1 MPVPLL
7 DLQAQY
13 ATMSKE
19 LDAAV
24 LDVVR
29 SQRFILGPVVERFEQ
44 EAARYLGAKHA
55 IGCAS
60 GTDALLLPL
69 RALQLEPGD
78 EVIVPAFTFFA
89 TAGAVWNAGLRP
101 VFADIDPVTFNMR
114 AQDVERALTKRT
126 RAIIPVHLYG
136 QVAEMEPILELARRH
151 GLKVIE

>member
-13 ATMSKE
+13 ASIQPQ

-24 LDVVR
+24 LHVVR
-29 SQRFILGPVVERFEQ
+29 SQRFILGPTVERFEE

-69 RALQLEPGD
+69 KALPLQPGD

-89 TAGAVWNAGLRP
+89 TAGAVWNA
-101 VFADIDPVTFNMR
+101 
-114 AQDVERALTKRT
+114 
-126 RAIIPVHLYG
+126 
-136 QVAEMEPILELARRH
+136 
-151 GLKVIE
+151 